1 MPRIVDRLHLNRT
14 RVQILLGFLLVMT
27 VVISTAG
34 GMLYKSTTDLFIQ
47 NTEGYVGETAKQAS
61 ARVDAV
67 LSQVDVLTL
76 QVVMDSRIQSLLLK
90 SKQGLLIPIDQKLS
104 VRPIIDQMAA
114 FSWIIKGI
122 DLYSMHEPLYPLENT
137 PISAIIGDD
146 PSTLSKLKAGQL
158 VFVGTDPK
166 DSEVLLAVRSV
177 RLEQDH
183 LATGGYLVIRVM
195 KSLVDFFN
203 EEYSS
208 IKGSSMHL
216 YDHNNLL
223 VASTDP
229 SLLENRNLNVVESTD
244 TGTIYPIVRIRGS
257 QYLHIIEQ
265 SRQFNWSIHILVPLS
280 TIEEKSSVLKQILLI
295 AMLVGLLVC
304 LVLVWPLSRLI
315 TRPIAHLRAKMRKN
329 VSLPEPNTVTYFNYE
344 MNDLNTAYNKLV
356 RELHHLIETVYEKE
370 RLKNQAEI
378 KMLQAQ
384 IHPHFL
390 FNTLESLYW
399 TLRDKDENESA
410 EIIIHL
416 SKLFRYSIKQADSDD
431 WTELVHEA
439 EHCKRYLEIMK
450 FRLGDRLS
458 WDIEADSSVQRLKL
472 PKLLIQPLVENA
484 IQHGI
489 EPKVQGGCIQIGLR
503 AGQRGGQAVLHIQVK
518 DNGEGMTDEEA
529 ARLTDRL
536 STVRSLRTTG
546 SGIGLTNIQSRIKL
560 YYGDEGELTWSSRR
574 GQGTEINLYL
584 PYKELDES
592 ERVDRGG

>member
-458 WDIEADSSVQRLKL
+458 WDIEADPSVQRLKL

-503 AGQRGGQAVLHIQVK
+503 AGQRGGHAVLHIQVK